1 MALTTITADLP
12 GGARAEITADQ
23 VSAHFAIAPQLMVFD
38 DGEVRYAE
46 RHPFL
51 LIHIPGGRPVTDT
64 GEGIDLRRLA
74 ELLEALPIDWDQPDP
89 TQACVPHIP
98 QIAQVLVQ
106 AVITDDDP
114 ASVVFV

>member
-1 MALTTITADLP
+1 MALITITADLP
-12 GGARAEITADQ
+12 GDATTEVTADQ

-64 GEGIDLRRLA
+64 GSLIDLRRLA
-74 ELLEALPIDWDQPDP
+74 ELLEALPIDWSQPDP
-89 TQACVPHIP
+89 TEACEPYIA
-98 QIAQVLVQ
+98 QIAEALVEC
-106 AVITDDDP
+106 VIDDDS
-114 ASVVFV
+114 AAVVFA